1 MNLRMTRILLSI
13 VVALPLFSLLL
24 AGHPA
29 EGSWKAEFTDPRG
42 NQRSVTF
49 RFKVSEDR
57 LDGTVVLGRE
67 SIPIEDGEVEG
78 EALSFRVTLPVG
90 EMDLELLYKGRLQG
104 DTLHLVQETRGGT
117 RELTARRVE

>member
-1 MNLRMTRILLSI
+1 MTRILLP
-13 VVALPLFSLLL
+13 VFVALSLLSPLL

-29 EGSWKAEFTDPRG
+29 DGSWKAEFTGPGG

-49 RFKVSEDR
+49 RFKVSGDR

-67 SIPIEDGEVEG
+67 SMPIQDGEVEG
-78 EALSFRVTLPVG
+78 ETLSFRVILSVG
-90 EMDLELLYKGRLQG
+90 EMDLELFYRGQLQG

-117 RELTARRVE
+117 RELTAQRVD